1 MKHFIQL
8 TILLSMIASPFTGY
22 CSYRR
27 DVYESKEGELGYRL
41 SAVTYSKCLLLSD
54 MINNTKDKKKKKQL
68 KTALEV
74 ELLYNMD
81 SVLYDIEDGE
91 NDLAYQNRERDKA
104 ATQEKVE
111 YLDKQILRT
120 QQEIEQYH
128 WSYGE
133 LEALLKHT
141 R

>member
-1 MKHFIQL
+1 MKRFIQL

-22 CSYRR
+22 CSYWG
-27 DVYESKEGELGYRL
+27 ESESSELGHFL
-41 SAVTYSKCLLLSD
+41 ENNSFPKCLLLID

-111 YLDKQILRT
+111 YLD
-120 QQEIEQYH
+120 
-128 WSYGE
+128 
-133 LEALLKHT
+133 
-141 R
+141 